1 MFLGR
6 ILVKDDTTSAPYPA
20 TYTAP
25 FARGGLAALFTAEV
39 TQLNGSPTL
48 SIVVQTKN
56 RNETS
61 WSDVGTFTDITA
73 TGVHTKDISS
83 GIKQQVRIAAK
94 LTGGSAGDFVDLR
107 LDGISWRP

>member
-1 MFLGR
+1 MFRGR
-6 ILVKDDTTSAPYPA
+6 ILIKDDTESSPYPA

-25 FARGGLAALFTAEV
+25 FPRGGLAALFTAEV
-39 TQLNGSPTL
+39 TQLAGSPTL

-61 WSDVGTFTDITA
+61 WLDLGSFTDITA
-73 TGVHTKDISS
+73 TGVYSLDVS
-83 GIKQQVRIAAK
+83 GGIHQQVRIAAK
-94 LTGGSAGDFVDLR
+94 LIGGSVGDWVDLS